1 MAPRRSTVL
10 ALLLIGSP
18 LGLAT
23 FALDGCASSTSDTG
37 GAASDAQATEDA
49 TATLDDA
56 SASSDAPSTIDAKAD
71 AGDAATSSQ
80 GKGETCIG
88 FAKGPPCGAGGLPD
102 YGYVCFNGSPPG
114 LTGCVLATSTGSFG
128 DTYCCPENTCVAQPD
143 QDKECKAA
151 GTPHRYQCPPNGVGS
166 SVAPP
171 VGCADAGGGGTAL
184 ERFYCCP

>member
-10 ALLLIGSP
+10 ALLLVCSA

-23 FALDGCASSTSDTG
+23 SVLDGCASETNDSGG
-37 GAASDAQATEDA
+37 GAASDAPATEDA
-49 TATLDDA
+49 TAARDDA
-56 SASSDAPSTIDAKAD
+56 SGTSDATSTIDAKAD
-71 AGDAATSSQ
+71 AGDAGTSQ

-88 FAKGPPCGAGGLPD
+88 FAKGTPCGAGGLPD

-114 LTGCVLATSTGSFG
+114 LAGCVLATSAGSFG
-128 DTYCCPENTCVAQPD
+128 DTYCCTENTCVAQPD
-143 QDKECKAA
+143 QDKECKAP
-151 GTPHRYQCPPNGVGS
+151 GTPHRYQCPPNGAGG

-171 VGCADAGGGGTAL
+171 VGCADAGAGGTAL